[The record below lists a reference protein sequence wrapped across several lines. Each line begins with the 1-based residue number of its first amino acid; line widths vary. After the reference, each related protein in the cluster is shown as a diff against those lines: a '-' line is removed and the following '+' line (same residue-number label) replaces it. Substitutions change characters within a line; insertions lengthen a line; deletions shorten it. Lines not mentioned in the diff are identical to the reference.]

1 MVGEI
6 TNHETMLGRVDGFE
20 QDEAGG
26 QGDEGSEAFSQF
38 VVARRNPPELFN
50 AAEEA
55 LDQVAIFVL
64 VLIKRPLD
72 DPMTARRDDG
82 INTAIR
88 EMIEDG
94 VRVVGFIRAERVRLK
109 IAQQR

>member
-1 MVGEI
+1 
-6 TNHETMLGRVDGFE
+6 
-20 QDEAGG
+20 
-26 QGDEGSEAFSQF
+26 
-38 VVARRNPPELFN
+38 
-50 AAEEA
+50 
-55 LDQVAIFVL
+55 
-64 VLIKRPLD
+64 
-72 DPMTARRDDG
+72 MTARRDDG